1 MAKKVAILVRDRKGE
16 ALRMG
21 VGATLV
27 DDEITVFIMDDKIEP
42 DEDMSL
48 NLETMQDLDVK
59 VVSNNP
65 DNPYDQMTT
74 EEIAKA
80 LPEYDIVV
88 PY

>member
-1 MAKKVAILVRDRKGE
+1 MAKKIAIMVRDRKGE

-21 VGATLV
+21 VGATLA
-27 DDEITVFIMDDKIEP
+27 DDEIQVFILDDKLEP
-42 DEDMSL
+42 DDEMAL

-65 DNPYDQMTT
+65 DNPYEQMTN

-80 LPEYDIVV
+80 LPGFDHVI